1 MLSSVIVIK
10 LNKVTKS
17 KITLNK
23 RVLLVGYLL
32 IVNNYEMIILSGAY
46 SLSKAQ
52 WNSVITNS
60 MGPENVFAITG
71 VC

>member
-32 IVNNYEMIILSGAY
+32 IVNNYETTQNDDIKWCLLSLKSTVKLCHKELHG
-46 SLSKAQ
+46 SRKIGLL
-52 WNSVITNS
+52 
-60 MGPENVFAITG
+60 
-71 VC
+71 